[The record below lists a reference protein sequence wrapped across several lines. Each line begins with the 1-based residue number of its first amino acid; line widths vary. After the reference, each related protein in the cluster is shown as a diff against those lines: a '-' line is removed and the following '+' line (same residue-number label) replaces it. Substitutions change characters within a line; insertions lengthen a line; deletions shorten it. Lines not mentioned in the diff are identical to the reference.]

1 VERFAQLR
9 LSSHRLGIEGNA
21 MKKLGAVLVAVIFAQ
36 LAHGQISLSAGSP
49 AELRTGWAEAEI
61 KANPD
66 RSQPYNDL
74 AVALV
79 SRARETAD
87 VRYYDQAEAALGTSL
102 QKSPGNLEG
111 EKARI
116 MIMLGRHQ
124 YAQARESAS
133 ALNKKTPDDVLV
145 YGLLADADIELGNYS
160 EAEKSTQWM
169 LDLRPGNVP
178 GLLRA
183 AKLRRIFGDNEG
195 SLDLYSQAYQQIPPT
210 QTEDIAWT
218 LTQMADLQFSAGHAK
233 EADDLA
239 HSALEK
245 FPGYYAALETSAR
258 IEVGRGHGSAAV
270 DLLRRRNERFPSA
283 ASHYALANALQ
294 LAGERDKADHEY
306 RDFETT
312 ALADGGA
319 NVELI
324 SYYLGPRNKP
334 TEALRLA
341 ELEITRRHDVR
352 TLDAYAW
359 ALCENA
365 RYSEAKRQIDLAL
378 GTGFLDSEIFY
389 HAGVIAG
396 RLHDTVASAAYLR
409 RSLNQN
415 PMSEVAGRAQEALGK
430 LTSATLTAPDAY
442 GSISGVTK

>member
-1 VERFAQLR
+1 
-9 LSSHRLGIEGNA
+9 
-21 MKKLGAVLVAVIFAQ
+21 MKKSGAVLIAVIFAQ
-36 LAHGQISLSAGSP
+36 LAHGQISLNAGSP
-49 AELRTGWAEAEI
+49 AEQKIGWAEAEI

-79 SRARETAD
+79 CRARETAD
-87 VRYYDQAEAALGTSL
+87 VHYYDQAETALRTSL

-111 EKARI
+111 EKVRI
-116 MIMLGRHQ
+116 MIFLGRHQ

-183 AKLRRIFGDNEG
+183 ATLRRIFGDNEG

-210 QTEDIAWT
+210 QSEEIAWT

-233 EADDLA
+233 EAEDLA
-239 HSALEK
+239 HSALTK
-245 FPGYYAALETSAR
+245 FPGYYPVLETSAR
-258 IEVGRGHGSAAV
+258 IEAGRGHYSAAV
-270 DLLRRRNERFPSA
+270 DLLRRRNDNFPTAGSR
-283 ASHYALANALQ
+283 YALANALQ
-294 LAGERDKADHEY
+294 LAGERDKADSEY
-306 RDFETT
+306 RKFETA
-312 ALADGGA
+312 ALADGSVNA
-319 NVELI
+319 ELI
-324 SYYLGPRNKP
+324 SYYLGPGNNSA
-334 TEALRLA
+334 EALRLA
-341 ELEITRRHDVR
+341 EVEIARRHDIR

-378 GTGFLDSEIFY
+378 STGVLDAEILY
-389 HAGVIAG
+389 HAGVIAEKLRDG
-396 RLHDTVASAAYLR
+396 AASNSYLR
-409 RSLNQN
+409 RSLNLN
-415 PMSEVAGRAQEALGK
+415 PMSEVAGQAQEALGR
-430 LTSATLTAPDAY
+430 LASASFTSDDAH
-442 GSISGVTK
+442 GLALGGTK